1 MADNTIQWDKDA
13 DGIVTLTMDD
23 PSGSANVM
31 NEAYIESMGKAVE
44 RLVAEKDS
52 ITGVVITSA
61 KKTFFAGG
69 DLKAMINIGPDD
81 AGQAFDLVER
91 VKKDLRTLE
100 TLGKPAV
107 AAING
112 AALGGGLE
120 IALACHHRIAADAK
134 GSQLGLPE
142 VTLGLLPGGG
152 GVTRTVR
159 MLGIQNAFV
168 TVLSQ
173 GTRFKPAKAKEIGLI
188 DEVLPTV
195 EELVPAAKAWIKA
208 NPDSH
213 EQPWDKKGY
222 KMPGGTPSSPGLAS
236 ILPSFPAL
244 LRKQLKGAPMPA
256 PKAILAAAVEGA
268 QVEFDT
274 ASRIESRYFA
284 QLVTG
289 QVAKNMIQAFFFDL
303 QTINGGGSRPDGI
316 GQTPIN
322 KIGVLEPA

>member
-31 NEAYIESMGKAVE
+31 NEAYIESMGKAVD

-69 DLKAMINIGPDD
+69 DLKAMIQIGPGGRR
-81 AGQAFDLVER
+81 AGFRSGGDGSRGSCAR
-91 VKKDLRTLE
+91 WRR
-100 TLGKPAV
+100 LGKPVV

-120 IALACHHRIAADAK
+120 IALACHHRIAADVK

-168 TVLSQ
+168 TILSQ
-173 GTRFKPAKAKEIGLI
+173 GTRFKPAKAKELGLI

-222 KMPGGTPSSPGLAS
+222 KMPGGTPSSPGLACD
-236 ILPSFPAL
+236 PAVVPGAAAQAAQGRADAGAEGDPGRRGRGRAGRLRHRQPHREPL
-244 LRKQLKGAPMPA
+244 LRHSWSPA
-256 PKAILAAAVEGA
+256 RSPR
-268 QVEFDT
+268 T
-274 ASRIESRYFA
+274 
-284 QLVTG
+284 
-289 QVAKNMIQAFFFDL
+289 
-303 QTINGGGSRPDGI
+303 
-316 GQTPIN
+316 
-322 KIGVLEPA
+322 